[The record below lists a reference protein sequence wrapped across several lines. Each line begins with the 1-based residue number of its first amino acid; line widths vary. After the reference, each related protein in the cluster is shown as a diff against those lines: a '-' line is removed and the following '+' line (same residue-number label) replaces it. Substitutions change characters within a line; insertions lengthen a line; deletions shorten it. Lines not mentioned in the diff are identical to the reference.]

1 VEVPTR
7 RGFGTSL
14 LRAAFPNGRIHYASD
29 GLRCEIELALARDG
43 AEGIWARHNVEVHA
57 HAEALEGE
65 NMGPALQSQATPEQ
79 PAQQQQQVPPNKEE
93 D

>member
-57 HAEALEGE
+57 RAEALARE
-65 NMGPALQSQATPEQ
+65 NMEGAPQSQANPEQ
-79 PAQQQQQVPPNKEE
+79 PTQQQQHSHC
-93 D
+93 